1 MKKHLL
7 AIAICMLP
15 IAGFASDDTVKTAA
29 DGSVTINSGGRD
41 ARLIV
46 HSLFTQAKKSY
57 VLQPLPFRQL
67 HLNLESVPF
76 EEALQIVC
84 KLGQFQVEVKNGIYF
99 ISKDPNAVKSDTLFS
114 KVPDRIE
121 KPTTAAAAQ
130 PSTKLPHSVLG
141 KKITTRMQKTDIREV
156 FADFANQTGI
166 NIEVAANV
174 PQYKIDAFL
183 IDTSLMYSLNVINK
197 AAGLKFRFTDRLSIE
212 IYKPEPPKTAPLKQ
226 SKTD

>member
-7 AIAICMLP
+7 AIAISMLP

-29 DGSVTINSGGRD
+29 DGSVTITSGGRD

-57 VLQPLPFRQL
+57 VLQPQPFKQL

-84 KLGQFQVEVKNGIYF
+84 KLGQLQVEVKNGIYF
-99 ISKDPNAVKSDTLFS
+99 ISKDPNAVKSDTMFS
-114 KVPDRIE
+114 ASSDRTD
-121 KPTTAAAAQ
+121 KPTTVASL
-130 PSTKLPHSVLG
+130 PSTRLPHSVLG

-212 IYKPEPPKTAPLKQ
+212 IYKPEPPQKASLKQ
-226 SKTD
+226 SK